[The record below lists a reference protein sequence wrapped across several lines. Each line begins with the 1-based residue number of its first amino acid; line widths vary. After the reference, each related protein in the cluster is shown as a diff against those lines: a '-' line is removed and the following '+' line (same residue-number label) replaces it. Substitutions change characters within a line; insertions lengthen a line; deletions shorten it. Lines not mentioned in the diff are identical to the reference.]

1 MNLKKYIIAF
11 VAILTIGGTAM
22 AQEAINLK
30 ALEEKIASLD
40 KKNDAFNF
48 YLNLQNS
55 SNLYLNGGGDYDGIE
70 FKTNQMRLEMRGE
83 VVKGIRYRVR
93 HRLNRSTEA
102 EGLDNLSRATDIAS
116 ISIDVAKNFA
126 ITGGK
131 QCTAFGGFEFDLN
144 PIDIYQY
151 SDMIDYM
158 DNFLTG
164 VDFAYQIK
172 DQEFRF
178 QIVNSRNDY
187 LDAIYDGLEDV
198 EASENPLGYT
208 LNWNGSLFKGIVQ
221 TRWSYSLF
229 EDAEDMYTNYI
240 ALGTQVKLGK
250 KAQLQFDWMNS
261 REDLDRKGIITDMLN
276 NNGGDY
282 VYATDVVY
290 NSLVA
295 KMDYRLNNKFNLFV
309 KGMYETATNND
320 NTDASIDDEYRKS
333 YAYMT
338 GLEFHPFADDL
349 KVFFTYTGRY
359 FDYDDNLADSMGLND
374 QYTNRF
380 SIGLVYRLKMY

>member
-1 MNLKKYIIAF
+1 MSFKKYIIAL
-11 VAILTIGGTAM
+11 VAVLTIGGTAM
-22 AQEAINLK
+22 AQEALNLK
-30 ALEEKIASLD
+30 TLEKKIAALD
-40 KKNDAFNF
+40 QKNDSFNF

-55 SNLYLNGGGDYDGIE
+55 ANVYLNSGDYEGID

-93 HRLNRSTEA
+93 HRMNRGTSA

-116 ISIDVAKNFA
+116 ISIDVAKNFT

-131 QCTAFGGFEFDLN
+131 QCTAFGGYEFDLN

-164 VDFAYQIK
+164 VDFAYQVK
-172 DQEFRF
+172 GQEFRF
-178 QIVNSRNDY
+178 QVVNSRNDY
-187 LDAIYDGLEDV
+187 MDNIYDGLNGV
-198 EASENPLGYT
+198 EASKNALGYT
-208 LNWNGSLFKGIVQ
+208 LNWNGSLFDGKVQ

-229 EDAEDMYTNYI
+229 EDAKDMNTNYI

-261 REDLDRKGIITDMLN
+261 REDIDRKGIVSDMMN
-276 NNGGDY
+276 SNGGEY
-282 VYATDVVY
+282 VRATDVVY
-290 NSLVA
+290 NSFVA
-295 KMDYRLNNKFNLFV
+295 KVDFRLNNKFNMFV
-309 KGMYETATNND
+309 KGMYETATNEG
-320 NTDASIDDEYRKS
+320 NTDENLNDEFRTS
-333 YAYMT
+333 YGYMT
-338 GLEFHPFADDL
+338 GLEFHPITDDL

-359 FDYDDNLADSMGLND
+359 FDYDSNLTESMGLKD
-374 QYTNRF
+374 QHTNRF